1 MHWTSKDEKG
11 MIKEWAQ
18 ECGTEEISNQILPF
32 PVKEEESYWC
42 LCDKGRDIIEYGF
55 NTALELK
62 NELRE
67 ELKEDYY
74 EELIVPLAAAAFK
87 EKMAADDKISS
98 NNNAIV
104 HSGDE
109 NLTIPEFVYAF

>member
-11 MIKEWAQ
+11 MIK

-98 NNNAIV
+98 NSNAIV
-104 HSGDE
+104 HSGDD